1 MRVAIT
7 SQNFRSITGHAG
19 KTRRFLVYELT
30 EDGESK
36 EVERLDLPQGMS
48 LHDYHGDDH
57 PLYTLGLDAI
67 ITGGAGHGF
76 VQRLA
81 RFGVRVL
88 PTAEVDIAAALSLLA
103 AGEPLPAPLPH
114 TH

>member
-1 MRVAIT
+1 
-7 SQNFRSITGHAG
+7 
-19 KTRRFLVYELT
+19 
-30 EDGESK
+30 
-36 EVERLDLPQGMS
+36 
-48 LHDYHGDDH
+48 
-57 PLYTLGLDAI
+57 
-67 ITGGAGHGF
+67 